1 MGLTNGSKEFS
12 STAQRW
18 RAVAARDKQAADAF
32 IYAVRTTGIYC
43 RPGCSSRLPRPE
55 NVVYFDTAPHAETA
69 GFRACKRCAPQL
81 SSAPNPD
88 EERITKACRIM
99 EEAQAQAQ
107 VPPTLTALARGVGLS
122 REHFQRLFKK
132 HLGVTPK
139 EYAMEL
145 RHRRLEAGLQQGASV
160 TRAIYEAG
168 FGATSRF
175 YEGGADRLGMAP
187 ARYGKG
193 GEGEAIQ
200 YAVGPCV
207 LGLVLVAA
215 TERGVCAINL
225 GNTGRGLVDALR
237 TRFPKA
243 DIREGGLAL
252 TAWLEQVVGLMDS
265 PGRELNLPLDIQ
277 GTAFQQRVWKALR
290 DIPAG
295 ATLSYTQLAEQV
307 GRPKAVRAVAG
318 ACAANRLAV
327 VVPCH
332 RVLRS
337 DGSVSGYYWGVERK
351 RALLAQEASAK

>member
-1 MGLTNGSKEFS
+1 MAKSSGSKGFS
-12 STAQRW
+12 TTNQRW
-18 RAVAARDKQAADAF
+18 QAVVGRDKQAANAF
-32 IYAVRTTGIYC
+32 VYAVRTTGIYC

-55 NVVYFDTAPHAETA
+55 NVVYFNTAPQAETA
-69 GFRACKRCAPQL
+69 GFRACKRCMPQTL
-81 SSAPNPD
+81 FDSNPD
-88 EERITKACRIM
+88 EKRITKACRIM
-99 EEAQAQAQ
+99 EEASE
-107 VPPTLTALARGVGLS
+107 PPTLTALAMDVGLS

-132 HLGVTPK
+132 HVGVTPK

-160 TRAIYEAG
+160 TRAIFEAG

-175 YEGGADRLGMAP
+175 YEGGAHRLGMAP

-225 GNTGRGLVDALR
+225 GDTARELVGALC

-243 DIREGGLAL
+243 DIREGGPAL
-252 TAWLEQVVGLMDS
+252 NEWLEQVVGLMDS

-290 DIPAG
+290 KIPAG
-295 ATLSYTQLAEQV
+295 STLSYTQLAEQV
-307 GRPKAVRAVAG
+307 GSPKAARAVAG

-327 VVPCH
+327 AVPCH
-332 RVLRS
+332 RVLRN

-351 RALLAQEASAK
+351 RALLAQEAAGK